1 MIKLYALMYEVD
13 GEWKPAFRIKRTY
26 SVYST
31 PTNHRMLVYTTR
43 RKAELAL
50 NWKNG
55 QRNALPE
62 GTTIVELTGEPE

>member
-1 MIKLYALMYEVD
+1 MYNDNGV
-13 GEWKPAFRIKRTY
+13 WKPAFRIKRTY

-31 PTNHRMLVYTTR
+31 PTNHRVLAYSTR

-55 QRNALPE
+55 QRNSLPE
-62 GTTIVELTGEPE
+62 GTKIIEMKGVVDDI